1 MVPPAVLGGAPT
13 SEGEISH
20 SLRAAAPY
28 HHTVAPSLSDDALLA
43 GFAVGDPDA
52 SLEFVRRFQRRVF
65 GLALRIVGE
74 IGLAQDVAQQA
85 FEKAWRY
92 GDTYDPLRASVATW
106 LLTITRNVAIDETRR
121 RRITFVEL
129 SDVATLADERD
140 PGPARAAEVSDG
152 VQAVAAELAT
162 LRPEQ
167 RRAVVLA
174 TWYGR
179 TADEIATLE
188 GIPLG
193 TAKTRIR
200 DGVRRLR
207 DRLTTSELGDVT

>member
-1 MVPPAVLGGAPT
+1 VPT
-13 SEGEISH
+13 
-20 SLRAAAPY
+20 PY
-28 HHTVAPSLSDDALLA
+28 HHPVATSLSDDALLA
-43 GFAVGDPDA
+43 GFAVGDPAA

-74 IGLAQDVAQQA
+74 ITLAQDVAQQA

-92 GDTYDPLRASVATW
+92 GATYDPLRASVATW

-121 RRITFVEL
+121 RRMTFVEL
-129 SDVATLADERD
+129 SDVATLVDERD
-140 PGPARAAEVSDG
+140 AGPARAAEVSDG
-152 VQAVAAELAT
+152 VQAVVQELAT
-162 LRPEQ
+162 LRPEH
-167 RRAVVLA
+167 RRAVVLSA
-174 TWYGR
+174 WYGR
-179 TADEIATLE
+179 TAEEIATLE

-207 DRLTTSELGDVT
+207 DRLATSELGDAT